1 MAIDIAGLAEQVRS
15 ALEAGDLGSYSDF
28 LADDVRWGPADEPE
42 WGCRNRREVLSWYG
56 AARDRG
62 MRATVEEVFTGEGCI
77 VVGLTVSDIGGS
89 QELTRRWQVL
99 TVRGDQIAEIV
110 GFDDRDQ
117 AVARAG
123 VRA

>member
-1 MAIDIAGLAEQVRS
+1 MATDIEGLAEQVRS
-15 ALEAGDLGSYSDF
+15 ALETGDLCSYASM
-28 LADDVRWGPADEPE
+28 LAHDVRWGPADEPE
-42 WGCRNRREVLSWYG
+42 WGCRNRRQVLSWYG

-62 MRATVEEVFTGEGCI
+62 MRATVDEVLTGEGCI
-77 VVGLTVSDIGGS
+77 LVGLTVSGTGGS
-89 QELTRRWQVL
+89 QGPTRRWQVL
-99 TVRGDQIAEIV
+99 TVRSEQIAEIV